1 LGSGAASLHCSLSE
15 QSTNLSM
22 VAFLVTWTVRLKCG
36 QCTAT
41 FKSSER
47 LIDLHVTTDDLA
59 VVIFL
64 CQ

>member
-1 LGSGAASLHCSLSE
+1 
-15 QSTNLSM
+15 M